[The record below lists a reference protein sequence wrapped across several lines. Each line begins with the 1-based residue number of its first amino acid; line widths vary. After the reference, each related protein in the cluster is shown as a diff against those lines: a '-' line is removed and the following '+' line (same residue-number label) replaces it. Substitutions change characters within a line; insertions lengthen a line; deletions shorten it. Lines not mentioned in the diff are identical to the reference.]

1 MKLGELIPDAAL
13 IQGAKA
19 VFGPIGSHVLCFGSR
34 GQLGS
39 NAYYMKPRMA
49 AQQAVARPWV
59 ICIGGGRQVRDNL
72 GGHVLNV
79 VRVGYD
85 FGDTASFVEPSEAAR
100 LAQWPVAV
108 VLNDVWTVDGLP
120 HLVRDLGMPDRRVL
134 ENAMDGIIRHP
145 DRIELLYQRIVDW
158 EISQAAVDLPSNFLP
173 ASAPTL
179 TTSDRLSALVSIAS
193 EEGREL
199 WRLQREKESSSA
211 LRREAKR
218 LNAERHGGKCT
229 CEACDFASSDWAML
243 DAHHPIPLAVGV
255 RITLAEHLVVLC
267 PTCHRK
273 AHRKNENPLD
283 TYSIDELTRWNN
295 GGRQEP

>member
-1 MKLGELIPDAAL
+1 MKFGQLVPDASL

-34 GQLGS
+34 GQPGS
-39 NAYYMKPRMA
+39 NAFYTKPRMA
-49 AQQAVARPWV
+49 AQQAVQRPWV
-59 ICIGGGRQVRDNL
+59 ICVGGGRQVRDNL

-85 FGDTASFVEPSEAAR
+85 FGDTASFVDAAEARR

-108 VLNDVWTVDGLP
+108 VLNDVWTVRGFP
-120 HLVRDLGMPDRRVL
+120 HLIGDLGMSDRRVL

-145 DRIELLYQRIVDW
+145 ERIELLHQRLFDW
-158 EISQAAVDLPSNFLP
+158 EITPAAVDLPSNFHPSTRPML
-173 ASAPTL
+173 STIGSN
-179 TTSDRLSALVSIAS
+179 SDTVTIQS

-199 WRLQREKESSSA
+199 WRLQRQKESSPE
-211 LRREAKR
+211 LKREAKR
-218 LNAERHGGKCT
+218 RNAERHGGRCT
-229 CEACDFASSDWAML
+229 CEACAYASRDSAMF

-273 AHRKNENPLD
+273 AHRKNDNPLD
-283 TYSIDELTRWNN
+283 PYSLGELIEWNER
-295 GGRQEP
+295 GRRES